1 MDSRGWIRCVVEKQ
15 VVSNFATVGIYYYRH
30 GKDFVRSAGRMIE
43 VNDRT
48 NNEFYVAPVYNHFL
62 KENDFIKIL
71 PYLVNDVYG
80 LGTPEQ
86 LELYGRRP
94 KC

>member
-1 MDSRGWIRCVVEKQ
+1 MDRRGRIRCVVEKQ

-30 GKDFVRSAGRMIE
+30 GKDFVRCAKRMIE

-48 NNEFYVAPVYNHFL
+48 NNEFYVAPVYNHLL
-62 KENDFIKIL
+62 KENDFVKVL

-80 LGTPEQ
+80 IGTPED
-86 LELYGRRP
+86 LRIYERRP
-94 KC
+94 K